1 MGGWV
6 ERFAQTFRKL
16 EHVDFLMVSMSAETS
31 LEKGLAILEA
41 MNHLGPMRL
50 RDIHARTGYS
60 KPTIVRMLQVLE
72 SRGYVTRLER
82 NAGYCLSS
90 RVLALSDG
98 YNTVSRLVEA
108 SAPPLDAFTE
118 RALWPAA
125 MAVVD
130 FDHMVVRYS
139 TMSSSPLSHTHSTMS
154 RRLSILHRAHGR
166 AYLAFCPEDERE
178 RLFGRLD
185 KAGRDFIEPYIDIY
199 RRQGWAER
207 DPATEP
213 RTNSIAV
220 PVLCRT
226 GRVTA
231 TIGITFFRSAVSEDG
246 KAKLADDLTM
256 TSHEILERLRAMPR
270 SASTLERSERERLEM
285 EGEDAG
291 PQEYL

>member
-1 MGGWV
+1 M
-6 ERFAQTFRKL
+6 A
-16 EHVDFLMVSMSAETS
+16 AETS

-41 MNHLGPMRL
+41 MNHQGPMRL

-60 KPTIVRMLQVLE
+60 KPTIVRILQVLE

-108 SAPPLDAFTE
+108 AAPPLDAFTE

-125 MAVVD
+125 MAVLD
-130 FDHMVVRYS
+130 YDHMVVRYS
-139 TMSSSPLSHTHSTMS
+139 TISRSPLSHKHSTMS
-154 RRLSILHRAHGR
+154 RRLSMLHRAHGR
-166 AYLAFCPEDERE
+166 AYLAFCPEEERE
-178 RLFGRLD
+178 RLFARLD
-185 KAGRDFIEPYIDIY
+185 KAGRDFVEPYIELY

-213 RTNSIAV
+213 QTNSIAV

-226 GRVTA
+226 GRVAA
-231 TIGITFFRSAVSEDG
+231 TVGITFFRSALGEDA
-246 KAKLADDLTM
+246 KARMAEDLKVTAREM
-256 TSHEILERLRAMPR
+256 LERLRAMPPA
-270 SASTLERSERERLEM
+270 ASSSERSEREGREELP
-285 EGEDAG
+285 G
-291 PQEYL
+291 PQDIA

>member
-1 MGGWV
+1 
-6 ERFAQTFRKL
+6 
-16 EHVDFLMVSMSAETS
+16 MSAETS

-50 RDIHARTGYS
+50 RDIHARTGYA
-60 KPTIVRMLQVLE
+60 KPTIVRMLKVLE

-98 YNTVSRLVEA
+98 YNSVSRLVEA
-108 SAPPLDAFTE
+108 SAVPLDAFTE

-166 AYLAFCPEDERE
+166 AYLAFCPDEERE
-178 RLFGRLD
+178 RMFGRLD

-226 GRVTA
+226 GRVAA
-231 TIGITFFRSAVSEDG
+231 TIGITFFRSAVGEDA
-246 KAKLADDLTM
+246 KAKLAEDLHA
-256 TSHEILERLRAMPR
+256 TSEQILERLRAMPR
-270 SASTLERSERERLEM
+270 AASTSERGEHEHHELDR
-285 EGEDAG
+285 EDAA
-291 PQEYL
+291 PLDYL